1 MSTAESVSQ
10 SPEFRHLHQIFKA
23 WAELTPE
30 AIAIAAPGRA
40 PLTYRRLF
48 AQVETVKKSLNAAGI
63 GRNDRVA
70 VALPDGPETAVAFL
84 AVAAA
89 ASCVPLNPAFRAGEM
104 TSYMAHLGAKALIA
118 PAETDSHARTVAR
131 ALGIPVLEL
140 SALPRAE
147 AGLFKLSGAANARET
162 RSGFAAPDDV
172 ALMLYTSGTT
182 SNPKLVP
189 LTQANL
195 CASARNIRA
204 ALELTQADRCL
215 NVMPL
220 FHIHGLIGAVL
231 SSLAAGGSVFCTP
244 GFYAPQFFQWLDEFR
259 PTWYT
264 AVPTM
269 NQSILVRAAA
279 NRAIIARPELRFI
292 RSCSAPLP
300 ARLASEL
307 ETTFAVPV
315 IDSYGMTEACH
326 QIASTPPAKRKPGS
340 VGVAAGPEIAII
352 NKTGGRLPAGI
363 DGEIAIRGANV
374 MRGYEGTPE
383 INRQAFTGGWFRTG
397 DLGHIDGEGY
407 LFITGRLKEIINR
420 AGEKISPGEVEEAL
434 LAHPAVKEAVVFAM
448 PHPELGEEIAAAA
461 VLHDGA
467 KVSDSELRRFAAERL
482 ADFKVPTRVVFVAAI
497 PAGATGKVER
507 LKLAEQ
513 LALLP
518 ESIDV
523 MADYVSPRA
532 PLENQLADLWSEVL
546 GVARVGIHDNFFA
559 LGGDSIL
566 AAQLLSRIRAR
577 LNAEISFVSFFDA
590 PTIAGIAALLQSA
603 PRPAAALD
611 GIARSQDGAAPPLSY
626 AQERMWFLDQLVP
639 GNPAYNRPTGYRL
652 HGPLDAAVLERC
664 LGEIVERHEVLRT
677 TFSSRDGLPFQ
688 VVSRDPSLSFEIVDL
703 KELPGARRRME
714 SERLAA
720 AEAQRPFDLAKGP
733 LLRATLIALHETEH
747 ILLLVTHHI
756 VFDGWSEAIFLREL
770 TTLYEAFARGEPSPL
785 PALPTQYVDYAVW
798 HRRRLHGGIFADQ
811 LSYWK
816 RQLSGAAVL
825 DLPTDRPR
833 PAVQTFR
840 GAKKF
845 AALPK
850 NLVAELKA
858 LSRREGATLFMTL
871 LAAFQTLLHRYT
883 GQNDIVVGSPIAGRT
898 LPEIEGLI
906 GVFINTLVFRGD
918 LSGNPKFTELMAR
931 TRKTA
936 LDAYERQ
943 DLPFEKLVKEL
954 RPERDPSRTPLFQV
968 MFVFENT
975 PHAELDFPG
984 LTASRFELDGG
995 TAKLDL
1001 SVSVEETAGSLN
1013 AIFEYNTDLF
1023 GHDTISRMLGHFET
1037 LLQSIA
1043 ANPEERLSDLPLLT
1057 EIERRQLLM
1066 QWNDTKREY
1075 PRDKCLHELFEAQVE
1090 RTPDA
1095 TALVFEDQQLTYRDL
1110 NRRANQVAHHLRK
1123 LGVKP
1128 DGLVGLYMERS
1139 LEMVVGLLG
1148 ILKAGGAY
1156 VPLDSAY
1163 PKKLL
1168 AFMLAETQVAL
1179 LLTRRALADV
1189 FPEFQGQVLRLD
1201 RDESKYAGEEEKN
1214 PQPAAGPDNLAYIMY
1229 TSGSTGRPK
1238 GVLIRHAG
1246 VVDYFFYLRETYNLN
1261 DGDTVLQLPPISFD
1275 ASVRDLFGPLTAG
1288 ARVVLVNDFDARAPS
1303 ALLSEIRKR
1312 RVTCLLS
1319 VVPTMLNALLEAA
1332 RDRPRVDT
1340 MRLILVSGEALS
1352 MSSCLKAKEVF
1363 GHDVGI
1369 VNQYG
1374 PTETTLTCSYHR
1386 VVDDDSD
1393 RDIAPLGKPIPTARI
1408 YILERDLQIVPTG
1421 VAGELHIG
1429 GDGLARGYLNSPD
1442 LTAEK
1447 FIPDP
1452 FSDEPGARL
1461 YKTGDLARYLPDD
1474 NIEFLG
1480 RLDNQIKIR
1489 GFRVEP
1495 GEIEAAL
1502 CLHPG
1507 VRESVVVAR
1516 EDPSTSLRAGV
1527 ENPKSEIQNP
1537 KSGGRRLVAYVVPT
1551 GTQVPAAELRDFLKS
1566 RLPDYMVPSA
1576 FVALAALPLTP
1587 NGKIDRRALPA
1598 PDRSRPELKNTFV
1611 APRNALE
1618 TTLAAIWAQVIGI
1631 EQVGVHDN
1639 FFDLGGHS
1647 LLATQVIS
1655 RVREAHR
1662 VEVNLRTFFERPTV
1676 AGIAEVIE
1684 RAKDGDAE
1692 NPTPKIPRVSRRSQ
1706 P

>member
-1 MSTAESVSQ
+1 MTKAVALSKSRES
-10 SPEFRHLHQIFKA
+10 RTLHRILQK

-48 AQVETVKKSLNAAGI
+48 AHVETVIESLNAAGV
-63 GRNDRVA
+63 GPNDRVV

-89 ASCVPLNPAFRAGEM
+89 ASCVPLNPAYRAGEL

-131 ALGIPVLEL
+131 SLGIPVLEL
-140 SALPRAE
+140 STLPHAE
-147 AGLFKLSGAANARET
+147 AGLFKLSGAANARAA

-220 FHIHGLIGAVL
+220 FHIHGLVGAVL
-231 SSLAAGGSVFCTP
+231 SSLAAGASVICPP
-244 GFYAPQFFQWLDEFR
+244 GFNAPKIFEWLEEFR

-264 AVPTM
+264 AVPTIH
-269 NQSILVRAAA
+269 QSILVRAAA
-279 NRAIIARPELRFI
+279 NREIIARSELRFI

-326 QIASTPPAKRKPGS
+326 QIASTPPGRRKPGS

-352 NKTGGRLPAGI
+352 DETGGRLPAEA

-374 MRGYEGTPE
+374 MSGYDGAPE
-383 INRQAFTGGWFRTG
+383 IHRQTFTGDWFRTG

-420 AGEKISPGEVEEAL
+420 AGEKISPAEVEEAL

-461 VLHDGA
+461 VLRA
-467 KVSDSELRRFAAERL
+467 NVSATGKEIQEFAAKRL
-482 ADFKVPTRVVFVAAI
+482 ADFKVPSRVVFVAAI
-497 PAGATGKVER
+497 PTGATGKVER

-523 MADYVSPRA
+523 MADYVSPRT

-566 AAQLLSRIRAR
+566 AAQLLSRIRAK

-611 GIARSQDGAAPPLSY
+611 GIARSQDGDAPPLSY
-626 AQERMWFLDQLVP
+626 AQERMWFLDQLDP

-785 PALPTQYVDYAVW
+785 PALPTQYVDYTVW
-798 HRRRLHGGIFADQ
+798 QRRRLHGRIFEDQ

-845 AALPK
+845 AAFPK
-850 NLVAELKA
+850 NLVEELKA

-883 GQNDIVVGSPIAGRT
+883 GQDDIVVGSPIAGRT
-898 LPEIEGLI
+898 LPELEGLI
-906 GVFINTLVFRGD
+906 GVFINTLVLRGN
-918 LSGNPKFTELMAR
+918 LSGNPTFTELLAR
-931 TRKTA
+931 VRKAA
-936 LDAYERQ
+936 LEAYEHQ
-943 DLPFEKLVKEL
+943 ELPFEKLVEEL
-954 RPERDPSRTPLFQV
+954 RPDRDPGRTPLFQV

-975 PHAELDFPG
+975 PRAALNIGGLEAAPFEADTGAAKFDLTLSIAEAG
-984 LTASRFELDGG
+984 
-995 TAKLDL
+995 
-1001 SVSVEETAGSLN
+1001 GSLE
-1013 AIFEYNTDLF
+1013 ATLEYNTDLF
-1023 GHDTISRMLGHFET
+1023 EPATVRRMSDHFQT
-1037 LLQSIA
+1037 LLEGMV
-1043 ANPEERLSDLPLLT
+1043 ANPEQRLSELPMLT
-1057 EIERRQLLM
+1057 EAEKHRLVVE
-1066 QWNDTKREY
+1066 WNDTKRDY
-1075 PRDKCLHELFEAQVE
+1075 PQDKCIHELFEEQAE
-1090 RTPDA
+1090 RTPEA
-1095 TALVFEDQQLTYRDL
+1095 TAVVFEERHLIYREL

-1163 PKKLL
+1163 PKKRL
-1168 AFMLAETQVAL
+1168 AFMLAETQPTLVI
-1179 LLTRRALADV
+1179 ADRPPADD
-1189 FPEFQGQVLRLD
+1189 FPEFDGQVLCLD

-1214 PQPAAGPDNLAYIMY
+1214 PEPAAGPDNLAYIMY
-1229 TSGSTGRPK
+1229 TSGSTGKPK

-1246 VVDYFFYLRETYNLN
+1246 VVNYFFYLRETYNLN
-1261 DGDTVLQLPPISFD
+1261 GGDTVLQLPPISFD
-1275 ASVRDLFGPLTAG
+1275 ASVRDLLGPLTAG

-1332 RDRPRVDT
+1332 LDRPRVDT
-1340 MRLILVSGEALS
+1340 MRLILVSGDALS

-1374 PTETTLTCSYHR
+1374 PTETTLTSSYHR

-1408 YILERDLQIVPTG
+1408 YILDRDLQIVPTG

-1429 GDGLARGYLNSPD
+1429 GAGLARGYLNSPA

-1447 FIPDP
+1447 FIPNP

-1461 YKTGDLARYLPDD
+1461 YKTGDLARYLPDG

-1480 RLDNQIKIR
+1480 RLDTQVKIR

-1502 CLHPG
+1502 VKHHA
-1507 VRESVVVAR
+1507 VRAAAVAAR
-1516 EDPSTSLRAGV
+1516 EEAST
-1527 ENPKSEIQNP
+1527 
-1537 KSGGRRLVAYVVPT
+1537 GRRLVAYVVPT

-1598 PDRSRPELKNTFV
+1598 PDRSRPFDFAQDRPELKNTFV

-1618 TTLAAIWAQVIGI
+1618 TTLAAIWAQVLGL

-1655 RVREAHR
+1655 RVREARR

-1676 AGIAEVIE
+1676 AGLAEVIE
-1684 RAKDGDAE
+1684 RAKDSDAE
-1692 NPTPKIPRVSRRSQ
+1692 SATPKIPRVSRRSQ

>member
-1 MSTAESVSQ
+1 MPKAVYLSKSRES
-10 SPEFRHLHQIFKA
+10 RTLHRILHK

-48 AQVETVKKSLNAAGI
+48 AQVETVKNSLNAAGI
-63 GRNDRVA
+63 GRNDRVV
-70 VALPDGPETAVAFL
+70 VALPGGPETAVAFL

-89 ASCVPLNPAFRAGEM
+89 ASCVPLNPAYRAGEL

-118 PAETDSHARTVAR
+118 PAENDSHARTVAR
-131 ALGIPVLEL
+131 SLGIPVLEL
-140 SALPRAE
+140 STLPHAE
-147 AGLFKLSGAANARET
+147 AGLFNLTGAANARAM
-162 RSGFAAPDDV
+162 RGGFAAPDDV

-189 LTQANL
+189 LTHANL
-195 CASARNIRA
+195 CASAENICA
-204 ALELTQADRCL
+204 ALKLAQGDRCL

-220 FHIHGLIGAVL
+220 FHIHGLVGAVL
-231 SSLAAGGSVFCTP
+231 SSLAAGASVICP
-244 GFYAPQFFQWLDEFR
+244 PEFYAPKFFEWLDKFR

-264 AVPTM
+264 AVPTIH
-269 NQSILVRAAA
+269 QSILVRAAA
-279 NRAIIARPELRFI
+279 NREIIARSALRFI

-307 ETTFAVPV
+307 EETFSVQV
-315 IDSYGMTEACH
+315 VDSYGMTEACH
-326 QIASTPPAKRKPGS
+326 QIASTPLARRKPGS

-352 NKTGGRLPAGI
+352 DETGGRLPAGS

-374 MRGYEGTPE
+374 MRGYEGMPE
-383 INRQAFTGGWFRTG
+383 INRQEFTDGWLRTG
-397 DLGHIDGEGY
+397 DLGHLDGDGY
-407 LFITGRLKEIINR
+407 LYITGRLKEIINR
-420 AGEKISPGEVEEAL
+420 AGEKISPAEVEEAL
-434 LAHPAVKEAVVFAM
+434 LVHPAVKEAVVFAM

-461 VLHDGA
+461 VLRA
-467 KVSDSELRRFAAERL
+467 NVSATGKEIQEFAAKRL
-482 ADFKVPTRVVFVAAI
+482 ADFKVPSCVVFVAAI
-497 PAGATGKVER
+497 PTGATGKVER
-507 LKLAEQ
+507 LKLTEQ

-523 MADYVSPRA
+523 MADYVSPRT

-590 PTIAGIAALLQSA
+590 PIIAGIASLLQSV

-611 GIARSQDGAAPPLSY
+611 GIARSQDGEAPPLSY
-626 AQERMWFLDQLVP
+626 AQERMWFLDQLDP
-639 GNPAYNRPTGYRL
+639 GNPAYNRPTFYRL
-652 HGPLDAAVLERC
+652 DGPLATSVLQQC
-664 LGEIVERHEVLRT
+664 LGEIVGRHEVLRT
-677 TFSSRDGLPFQ
+677 TFSSRNGRPFQ

-703 KELPGARRRME
+703 KELPRARRWME

-720 AEAQRPFDLAKGP
+720 AEAKRPFDLAKGP

-747 ILLLVTHHI
+747 MLLLVTHHI

-785 PALPTQYVDYAVW
+785 PALPTQYVDYTVW
-798 HRRRLHGGIFADQ
+798 QRRRLQGKILEDQ

-816 RQLSGAAVL
+816 RRLAGAAVL
-825 DLPTDRPR
+825 ELPTERPR

-850 NLVAELKA
+850 NLVEELKA

-883 GQNDIVVGSPIAGRT
+883 GQDDIVVGSPIAGRT

-984 LTASRFELDGG
+984 LTASRFEVDGG

-1066 QWNDTKREY
+1066 QWNDTKTEY

-1110 NRRANQVAHHLRK
+1110 NRRANQVAHYLRK
-1123 LGVKP
+1123 HGVAP
-1128 DGLVGLYMERS
+1128 EVLVGICVERS
-1139 LEMVVGLLG
+1139 LEMVVGMLG

-1156 VPLDSAY
+1156 VPMNPAY
-1163 PKKLL
+1163 PKERL
-1168 AFMLAETQVAL
+1168 AYMQAETQIAFLVTKQGL
-1179 LLTRRALADV
+1179 LDY
-1189 FPEFQGQVLRLD
+1189 FPGFKGQAFCLD
-1201 RDESKYAGEEEKN
+1201 RDRGLFEGEEEQN
-1214 PQPAAGPDNLAYIMY
+1214 PGTTVASDNLAYVMY
-1229 TSGSTGRPK
+1229 TSGSTGNPK
-1238 GVLIRHAG
+1238 GVEICHRG
-1246 VVDYFFYLRETYNLN
+1246 VVNYFCYLHETYRL
-1261 DGDTVLQLPPISFD
+1261 DGSDTVLQLAPISFD
-1275 ASVRDLFGPLTAG
+1275 ASVRDLLGSLTTG
-1288 ARVVLVNDFDARAPS
+1288 ARVVILDEFDSKTPTALIS
-1303 ALLSEIRKR
+1303 AVRDH

-1319 VVPTMLNALLEAA
+1319 IVPTMLNALLDSAA
-1332 RDRPRVDT
+1332 PRAGFES
-1340 MRLILVSGEALS
+1340 MRLILIGGEALS
-1352 MSSCLKAKEVF
+1352 GSSCRKAKEVF
-1363 GHDVGI
+1363 GSSVSI
-1369 VNQYG
+1369 VNHYG
-1374 PTETTLTCSYHR
+1374 PTETTMTCSYHR
-1386 VVDDDSD
+1386 VVEADYN
-1393 RDIAPLGKPIPTARI
+1393 RGIVPLGKPIRNMRM
-1408 YILERDLQIVPTG
+1408 YILDKHINPAPIG
-1421 VAGELHIG
+1421 IAAELHIG
-1429 GDGLARGYLNSPD
+1429 GIGLARGYVNSPE

-1452 FSDEPGARL
+1452 FSDGPGARL
-1461 YKTGDLARYLPDD
+1461 YKSGDLARYLPDG

-1480 RLDNQIKIR
+1480 RLDDQIKIR

-1502 CLHPG
+1502 AKHPA
-1507 VRESVVVAR
+1507 VRAAAVAAR
-1516 EDPSTSLRAGV
+1516 EEAST
-1527 ENPKSEIQNP
+1527 
-1537 KSGGRRLVAYVVPT
+1537 GRRLVAYVVQT

-1618 TTLAAIWAQVIGI
+1618 TTLAAIWAQVLGL

-1684 RAKDGDAE
+1684 RAKDSDAE
-1692 NPTPKIPRVSRRSQ
+1692 SAAPKIPRVSRRSH